1 MLHRSLQ
8 AEETRTEAAG
18 IVRGLVD
25 RITLVPESGSLSI
38 VLRGGLA
45 AMLVFA
51 SNSKK
56 PSLLGD
62 GLVQGS
68 LVAGTGFEPVTFRL

>member
-1 MLHRSLQ
+1 M
-8 AEETRTEAAG
+8 
-18 IVRGLVD
+18 RGLVD
-25 RITLVPESGSLSI
+25 RITLVPEGGTLSI
-38 VLRGGLA
+38 VPRGDLA

-62 GLVQGS
+62 GLVPGS
-68 LVAGTGFEPVTFRL
+68 LVAGTGYHRYPYKLAIAV